1 MVMVTHDSNDF
12 PKTRK
17 NTLISFAYSSKHR
30 IAGLDNE
37 TRKCE
42 SASASERERKQR
54 EKAKERETQYYTTMK
69 IGRKAY

>member
-1 MVMVTHDSNDF
+1 MVIHDSNDF

-42 SASASERERKQR
+42 SASASERKQR

-69 IGRKAY
+69 IGQKAY